1 MQKLFDEV
9 ASLDAKCYKDFF
21 LTEDILMEHAANGMA
36 AHIKK
41 NFQKN
46 AKVLIVAGSGNNGA
60 DGITLAR
67 LLHKDFHVSLLL
79 VKKPKS
85 KMAQLQLKRAQSLHI
100 PIISTIHECDV
111 LVEALVGTGFQ
122 GVFNEQLLQLIED
135 MNHLSAYKI
144 ACDTPSDGFYA
155 DVTFTMGALK
165 KGLFL
170 DNKKDFVGAI
180 EVLDLGLSR
189 KLYETDS
196 NWNLLDYDDL
206 QLPKRVQKDSHK
218 GTYGHLAVISGEK
231 LGASV
236 LCGSSALRFG
246 AGLVSLVSYEREQF
260 CNIPHSLMCTHSL
273 PKNATAIAIGMGLGL
288 EFSQDE
294 MANFLDHTLSL
305 VVDADLF
312 YRDIILD
319 IVKRKNIVLTPHPK
333 EFIALLKLTNLADIE
348 MDELQN
354 NRFKYAQLFCEK
366 YPHATLLLKGAN
378 VVIGQKDAFYIN
390 PHGSAKLAKGGS
402 GDVLSGL
409 IGSLLAQGYEPLKAA
424 INASLAHTKL
434 AQNYL
439 GTDFSLTPEDLIQG
453 IRNL

>member
-9 ASLDAKCYKDFF
+9 VSLDAKCYKDFF

-36 AHIKK
+36 VYIKK

-79 VKKPKS
+79 AKKPKS
-85 KMAQLQLKRAQSLHI
+85 KMAILQLKRAQAI
-100 PIISTIHECDV
+100 NVPIISALQECDV

-122 GVFNEQLLQLIED
+122 GIFNEQLLQLIEE

-144 ACDTPSDGFYA
+144 ACDTPSNGFYA
-155 DVTFTMGALK
+155 DVTLTMGALK
-165 KGLFL
+165 KSLFL

-180 EVLDLGLSR
+180 EVLNLGLSR
-189 KLYETDS
+189 KLYES
-196 NWNLLDYDDL
+196 ESGWKLLDTDDL
-206 QLPKRVQKDSHK
+206 ELPNRVQKDSHK

-236 LCGSSALRFG
+236 LCASAALRFG
-246 AGLVSLVSYEREQF
+246 AGLVSLVSYERAQF
-260 CNIPHSLMCTHSL
+260 FNIPHSLMCTHSL

-288 EFSQDE
+288 EFSQNE
-294 MANFLDHTLSL
+294 VLNFLDNKLSL
-305 VVDADLF
+305 IVDADLF
-312 YRDIILD
+312 YMDIILD
-319 IVKRKNIVLTPHPK
+319 ILKRKNIVLTPHPK
-333 EFIALLKLTNLADIE
+333 EFIALLKLTNLADI
-348 MDELQN
+348 DIDALQN
-354 NRFKYAQLFCEK
+354 NRFEYAQLFCEK

-378 VVIGQKDAFYIN
+378 VIIGQKDTFYIN

-409 IGSLLAQGYEPLKAA
+409 IGALLTQGYAPLQAA

-439 GTDFSLTPEDLIQG
+439 GADFSLTPDDLIKG
-453 IRNL
+453 IGNL